1 MRLPCDNIHDFING
15 KKHHYSVTSDKYQ
28 IGDIVTLYN
37 DQEECKFRV
46 MYILNFK
53 EHKIL
58 HLLEESK
65 YSREAISNFYN
76 GLNPLD

>member
-1 MRLPCDNIHDFING
+1 MKLPFDNIDDFIEG
-15 KKHHYSVTSDKYQ
+15 HKHHYSVTTDKYA

-37 DQEECKFRV
+37 NHKECKFRV

-53 EHKIL
+53 EHRVL
-58 HLLEESK
+58 HLMEETK
-65 YSREAISNFYN
+65 YSREAISSFYN

>member
-1 MRLPCDNIHDFING
+1 MRLPCNNLHDFIRG
-15 KKHHYSVTSDKYQ
+15 IKHHYSVDTDKYT
-28 IGDIVTLYN
+28 IGDIVTLHN
-37 DQEECKFRV
+37 DKKECRFRV

-53 EHKIL
+53 EHNVL

>member
-1 MRLPCDNIHDFING
+1 MKLYCDNLHDFING
-15 KKHHYSVTSDKYQ
+15 KKHHYSVTTDKYQ
-28 IGDIVTLYN
+28 IGDIVTLHN

-53 EHKIL
+53 EHNVL

-65 YSREAISNFYN
+65 YSREVISNYHN

>member
-1 MRLPCDNIHDFING
+1 MKLPCDNLHDFING
-15 KKHHYSVTSDKYQ
+15 KKHHYSVTTDKYQ
-28 IGDIVTLYN
+28 IGDIVTLHN
-37 DQEECKFRV
+37 DQEECNFRV

-65 YSREAISNFYN
+65 YSREAIRNYHN
-76 GLNPLD
+76 GTNPTD

>member
-1 MRLPCDNIHDFING
+1 MKLPCDNIDDFING
-15 KKHHYSVTSDKYQ
+15 KKHHYSVTTDKYQ

-65 YSREAISNFYN
+65 YSREAISSFYN
-76 GLNPLD
+76 GLNPTD

>member
-1 MRLPCDNIHDFING
+1 MRLPCDNIDDFIRG
-15 KKHHYSVTSDKYQ
+15 IKHYYSVTTDKYQ

-37 DQEECKFRV
+37 NQKECKFRV

-53 EHKIL
+53 EQKIL

>member
-1 MRLPCDNIHDFING
+1 MSLPCENIDDFING
-15 KKHHYSVTSDKYQ
+15 KKHHYSVTTDKYT
-28 IGDIVTLYN
+28 IGDIITLY
-37 DQEECKFRV
+37 DRYTECKFRV

-58 HLLEESK
+58 HLLEESR

>member
-1 MRLPCDNIHDFING
+1 MRLQCDNIHDFING
-15 KKHHYSVTSDKYQ
+15 KKHHYSVTTDKYT

-37 DQEECKFRV
+37 NHKECKFRV
-46 MYILNFK
+46 MYILNLK

-76 GLNPLD
+76 GTNPND

>member
-1 MRLPCDNIHDFING
+1 MRLPCENIHDFING
-15 KKHHYSVTSDKYQ
+15 KKHHYSVTTDKYT
-28 IGDIVTLYN
+28 IGDIVTLHN
-37 DQEECKFRV
+37 DQKECKFRV

-76 GLNPLD
+76 GLNPTD

>member
-1 MRLPCDNIHDFING
+1 MKLPCENIDDFIHG
-15 KKHHYSVTSDKYQ
+15 IKHHYSVTTDKYQ

-37 DQEECKFRV
+37 KHKECKFRV

>member
-1 MRLPCDNIHDFING
+1 
-15 KKHHYSVTSDKYQ
+15 
-28 IGDIVTLYN
+28 
-37 DQEECKFRV
+37 

-65 YSREAISNFYN
+65 YSREAINNYHRTEPKRLGVSQ
-76 GLNPLD
+76 

>member
-1 MRLPCDNIHDFING
+1 MRLRCDNIDDFING
-15 KKHHYSVTSDKYQ
+15 KKHHYSVTTDKYQ
-28 IGDIVTLYN
+28 IGDIVTLHN
-37 DQEECKFRV
+37 DQKECKFRV

-53 EHKIL
+53 EHNAL
-58 HLLEESK
+58 HLMEESK

>member
-1 MRLPCDNIHDFING
+1 MRLPCDNIDDFIEG
-15 KKHHYSVTSDKYQ
+15 RKHHYSVTTDKYT

-65 YSREAISNFYN
+65 YSREAISNYYN
-76 GLNPLD
+76 GLNLND

>member
-1 MRLPCDNIHDFING
+1 MRLPCDNLDDFING
-15 KKHHYSVTSDKYQ
+15 IKHYYSVTTDKYQ

-53 EHKIL
+53 EHNVL

-65 YSREAISNFYN
+65 YSREVISNYHN
-76 GLNPLD
+76 GLNLND